1 MYPRTCGRV
10 AAAAKSARRIRYIR
24 RMPMSLSHLRRYA
37 IARSLFKPTT
47 LKRAIEKLGF
57 VQADPI
63 RAPARAQDLTL
74 RHRVN
79 GYRAGD
85 LERLYPTLA
94 LEEDFFVNYGFLP
107 RTHHVLMHPR
117 KVRTRSSPKR
127 TRQTQEILEF
137 VRERGAVHPREV
149 DAHFAHGRVT
159 NWFGGSSN
167 ASTQLLDH
175 MHYRGLLRVAR
186 RDGGTRVYVARE
198 AALAEM
204 PLALKDA
211 KALAATKMDALV
223 DVIVRKYAPL
233 PGGSLGFL
241 VNRLQ
246 YGAPQWAKERR
257 AALVRAKQRLP
268 HARVEGIEWYW
279 PAGERP
285 QSARWRLDDEVRL
298 LTPFDPVVWDRPR
311 FEIFWNWVYRFE
323 AYTPAPKR
331 KLGYYALP
339 LLWHERVI
347 GWGNLT
353 VVEGRL
359 SAEFGYTDGN
369 APRNL
374 TFRAALEAELERV
387 RTFLKSV

>member
-1 MYPRTCGRV
+1 
-10 AAAAKSARRIRYIR
+10 
-24 RMPMSLSHLRRYA
+24 MPIALDHLRRYA

-47 LKRAIEKLGF
+47 LTRAIEKLGF

-74 RHRVN
+74 RHRVS

-85 LERLYPTLA
+85 LERQYPKLA
-94 LEEDFFVNYGFLP
+94 VEEDFFVNYGFLP
-107 RTHHVLMHPR
+107 RTHHALMHPR
-117 KVRTRSSPKR
+117 KVMKSSPTRARR
-127 TRQTQEILEF
+127 TAEILDF

-149 DAHFAHGRVT
+149 DAHFSHGRVT

-186 RDGGTRVYVARE
+186 RDGGTRVYIARE
-198 AALAEM
+198 AALAEI
-204 PLALKDA
+204 PLGPLEA
-211 KALAATKMDALV
+211 KALAQSRMDALV

-233 PGGSLGFL
+233 PGGSLANL
-241 VNRLQ
+241 VNRLKF
-246 YGAPQWAKERR
+246 GAPQWAKERKE
-257 AALVRAKQRLP
+257 ALARAKRRLP
-268 HARVEGIEWYW
+268 HARIDGIDWYW
-279 PAGERP
+279 PAEERP
-285 QSARWRLDDEVRL
+285 QSVRWRLDDEVRL

-339 LLWHERVI
+339 LLWHERVV

-353 VVEGRL
+353 VADGRL
-359 SAEFGYTDGN
+359 NADFGYSDSKV
-369 APRNL
+369 PRDPM
-374 TFRAALEAELERV
+374 FRAALDAELERV